1 MLAFSE
7 VEIALATNLGVT
19 PANIAKFRARLKQL
33 QRSGWP
39 TGVNTGGKRPDYG
52 AQQLLE
58 LALVLE
64 LLECGVSPD
73 RAVRLISAWWDSVRR
88 AFLIAGDQADQE
100 IMVGFFQ
107 TRFTGLSVRDGHK
120 DIGDIDEGAM
130 IFSITGAET
139 KAELSHLRQFL
150 SAPRYITINLSALR
164 RGLTHG
170 LCVAGIESA
179 FVWAQTEAWRFDLD
193 NLGRSLDPRGN

>member
-7 VEIALATNLGVT
+7 VEIALANNLRVT
-19 PANIAKFRARLKQL
+19 PANTAKFRARLKQL

-39 TGVNTGGKRPDYG
+39 TGVNTGGTRPDYG

-58 LALVLE
+58 LAFVLE

-73 RAVRLISAWWDSVRR
+73 RAVRLISAWWDSARK

-100 IMVGFFQ
+100 IMIGFFQ
-107 TRFTGLSVRDGHK
+107 TRFTGLAVRDGHK
-120 DIGDIDEGAM
+120 DIGDIDEGAI

-139 KAELSHLRQFL
+139 PAELSHLRQFL
-150 SAPRYITINLSALR
+150 SAPRYITINVSELR
-164 RGLTHG
+164 RGLTRG
-170 LCVAGIESA
+170 LRVAGTESA
-179 FVWAQTEAWRFDLD
+179 FVWAQAEAWRLDKD